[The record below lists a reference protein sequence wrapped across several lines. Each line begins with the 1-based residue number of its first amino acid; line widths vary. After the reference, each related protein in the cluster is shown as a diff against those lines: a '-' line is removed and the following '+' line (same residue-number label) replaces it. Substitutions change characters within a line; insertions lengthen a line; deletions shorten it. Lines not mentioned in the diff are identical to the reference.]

1 LCGQTRFV
9 CLAVEF
15 VAICFIV
22 IAITSRHY
30 CRCEEKNLES
40 PMNKTD
46 ELRTARI
53 ESLITP
59 GELAQRHPI
68 TDAIAENV
76 TASRK
81 RIARILSGEDKRLL
95 VVIGP
100 CSLHDPVAALDY
112 AARLNVLR
120 LQHQDRLEIVMR
132 AYFEKPRTV
141 VGWKGLISDPDLDG
155 SYRVNHGLD
164 VARKLLL
171 DINALGMPTATEFL
185 DMVIGQFIADLISW
199 GAIGARTTESQIHR
213 EMASALSCPVGF
225 KNGTDGNTQIAVDAI
240 RAARASHMFLSSD
253 KQGQMTIY
261 QTSGNPSGHIIMRGG
276 KQPNYHPEDIAA
288 AVERLREF
296 NLPEQLVIDFSHANC
311 LKQHRRQIDVAQSV
325 AQQIRDGSRAV
336 AGVMLES
343 FLQEG
348 TQKVVAGQP
357 LVYGQ
362 SITDPCLGWD
372 DSAAVLAL
380 LAEAVDSRF

>member
-1 LCGQTRFV
+1 
-9 CLAVEF
+9 
-15 VAICFIV
+15 
-22 IAITSRHY
+22 
-30 CRCEEKNLES
+30 
-40 PMNKTD
+40 MNKTD

-53 ESLITP
+53 DSLITP
-59 GELAQRHPI
+59 AELLARQPI
-68 TDAIAENV
+68 TAAVTENV
-76 TASRK
+76 MTSRQ

-100 CSLHDPVAALDY
+100 CSLHDPAAALEY
-112 AARLNVLR
+112 AARLKELR
-120 LQHQDRLEIVMR
+120 DKYQSRLEIVMR

-155 SYRVNHGLD
+155 SFRVNHGLE

-225 KNGTDGNTQIAVDAI
+225 KNGTDGNIRIAVDAI
-240 RAARASHMFLSSD
+240 RAARVSHMFLSPD

-276 KQPNYHPEDIAA
+276 RQPNYHAEDIAEA
-288 AVERLREF
+288 AAALAEHRL
-296 NLPEQLVIDFSHANC
+296 PPQLVIDFSHGNC
-311 LKQHRRQIDVAQSV
+311 LKQHRLQKEVARSV
-325 AQQIRDGSRAV
+325 AAQIRDGSTAI
-336 AGVMLES
+336 AGVMIES

-348 TQKVVAGQP
+348 TQKVLPDTP
-357 LVYGQ
+357 LNYGQ
-362 SITDPCLGWD
+362 SITDPCLGWE
-372 DSAAVLAL
+372 DSVAVLDQ
-380 LAEAVDSRF
+380 LANAIDSRF